1 MGDNFNR
8 LEAGLL
14 MAEPRTDRILV
25 VDDTE
30 TDREL
35 LRARLGVLGHE
46 IESAVDGE
54 DAWNRLSADPKSYRV
69 IILDR
74 RMPRLDG
81 IALLQRMKD
90 RRDLAHIPVILQ
102 TCAGD
107 SEEIRQG
114 IDAGCYYYLVKPY
127 NSEIL
132 LSIVRAALSDHDRWE
147 TFQSEVRDG
156 QNALSTLRRALFR
169 YRTIR
174 EAAELSTLL
183 AWAFPDPE
191 TQVIGLSEILI
202 NAVEHGNLGIGYE
215 EKTQLSAEGELDR
228 EIARRME
235 LEENRDKSVT
245 VELVR
250 ENGEISVTVI
260 DQGEGFDPER
270 FLTIDPERAFDTHGR
285 GIAIAK
291 MLAFDR
297 LEYRGRGNE
306 VVATVTIHPKG

>member
-1 MGDNFNR
+1 
-8 LEAGLL
+8 
-14 MAEPRTDRILV
+14 MAEPRVDRILV
-25 VDDTE
+25 VDDLE
-30 TDREL
+30 MDREL
-35 LRARLGVLGHE
+35 LRARLSPLGHE
-46 IESAVDGE
+46 IETATDGE
-54 DAWNRLSADPKSYRV
+54 DAWARLSSAPRNYRV

-81 IALLQRMKD
+81 IGLLERMKQHHE
-90 RRDLAHIPVILQ
+90 LAYIPVILQ

-107 SEEIRQG
+107 TEEIRQG

-127 NSEIL
+127 KTEIL
-132 LSIVRAALSDHDRWE
+132 LSIVRAALSDRDRWE

-156 QNALSTLRRALFR
+156 QNALSTLRHAVFR

-202 NAVEHGNLGIGYE
+202 NAVEHGNLGIGYD
-215 EKTQLSAEGELDR
+215 EKSKLSAEGELER
-228 EIARRME
+228 EIERRMN
-235 LEENRDKSVT
+235 LEENRDKSVS

-250 ENGEISVTVI
+250 ENGEIRVTVI
-260 DQGEGFDPER
+260 DEGPGFDAEK
-270 FLTIDPERAFDTHGR
+270 FLTIDPGRAFDTHGR

-297 LEYRGRGNE
+297 LEYHGRGNE
-306 VVATVTIHPKG
+306 VVATVVLQPQ